1 MAELHRIL
9 KPRGKLIAMV
19 PIIEAWEET
28 YENPSI
34 TRESD
39 RDLHFGQYDHVR
51 YYGRDFATRLETA
64 GFQVVAYSGT
74 PLDCVSYGLQRGE
87 KVFVATKR

>member
-1 MAELHRIL
+1 VCEFERL
-9 KPRGKLIAMV
+9 

-34 TRESD
+34 TSESD
-39 RDLHFGQYDHVR
+39 RDLHFGQYDHIR

-87 KVFVATKR
+87 KVFVAAKR